1 MLRRLSSQKQA
12 ISREVRR
19 SRLALANR
27 KRREEWKNAI
37 RSIDVRP
44 ANIDKRATIGHFEG
58 DSIVSKGHNGRIV
71 TVNERKTGYLMA
83 RLMPRLICQHFSR
96 QLF

>member
-1 MLRRLSSQKQA
+1 MPFGQLTFVQL
-12 ISREVRR
+12 IST
-19 SRLALANR
+19 SGLLL
-27 KRREEWKNAI
+27 
-37 RSIDVRP
+37 
-44 ANIDKRATIGHFEG
+44 GHFEG

-71 TVNERKTGYLMA
+71 IVNERKTGYLMA